1 MNVSAHMDAER
12 SQFTMITVRERVL
25 KHKILPSHAK
35 CRLFITNLTQKV
47 RILTF
52 STKAD
57 QSGSTEGD
65 WLAALRS

>member
-35 CRLFITNLTQKV
+35 CRLFYNQ
-47 RILTF
+47 F
-52 STKAD
+52 DTK
-57 QSGSTEGD
+57 S
-65 WLAALRS
+65 